1 MLNVFNLEGWVKLK
15 LVGNVGRVSI
25 NDNLPL
31 CFPFEGEYV
40 KGTELT
46 IDALDDGNFSFVRWM
61 DGDSSRTRKVNFN
74 KDIIL
79 KAQYKFNEIKLPAV
93 PDIAENKQEEQKTS
107 FLSDF
112 NVPLL
117 SIGII
122 LIVLGTV
129 LIVMGLL
136 RTKKARLSGL

>member
-1 MLNVFNLEGWVKLK
+1 
-15 LVGNVGRVSI
+15 
-25 NDNLPL
+25 
-31 CFPFEGEYV
+31 
-40 KGTELT
+40 
-46 IDALDDGNFSFVRWM
+46 M

-79 KAQYKFNEIKLPAV
+79 EAEYKFNEINRPAV
-93 PDIAENKQEEQKTS
+93 PEIAENNQEEQKTS

-117 SIGII
+117 SIGVI